1 MRYGVNL
8 PNLGEYSDPRLLAD
22 LALEAE
28 QAGWDGVF
36 VWDHI
41 LLSPELQATDPWIA
55 LAAMAMNTQRV
66 TIGTLV
72 TPLARRD
79 PSTVAREVVTLDHLS
94 NGRVI
99 LGVGLG
105 APAET
110 EFELFGEEGDPKVRA
125 QKLDEGLEIV
135 VGLCSGKPFQYSGAF
150 HEIPETTFALMPVQP
165 GGIPIWVAGYWPN
178 KAPMRR
184 AARCQGVYPVAP
196 DPNSETFALLP
207 MSPEMVMEIRAYVDE
222 HRTIDGPFEMV
233 VSYDLPVDDPELS
246 AEIVQGLADAGVT
259 WLLHEFMPWGP
270 SVEDAR
276 KRIWQGPPTQRVALS
291 SDCG

>member
-36 VWDHI
+36 TWDH
-41 LLSPELQATDPWIA
+41 LLVSPELQATDPWIA

-135 VGLCSGKPFQYSGAF
+135 VGLCSGQPFEYHGTF
-150 HEIPETTFALMPVQP
+150 HEIEETTFALMPVQP
-165 GGIPIWVAGYWPN
+165 RGIPIWVAGYWPN

-184 AARCQGVYPVAP
+184 AARCQGMYPVAP
-196 DPNSETFALLP
+196 NPDSETFALMP
-207 MSPEMVMEIRAYVDE
+207 MSPEIVADIRSYVDA
-222 HRTIDGPFEMV
+222 HRTTDAPFEMV
-233 VSYDLPVDDPELS
+233 ISYDLPVDDPDRA
-246 AEIVQGLADAGVT
+246 AEIVQGFADVGVT
-259 WLLHEFMPWGP
+259 WLIQEFMPWGD

-276 KRIWQGPPTQRVALS
+276 KRILQGPPTRQRVELS
-291 SDCG
+291 RCE